1 MACGPLFMSLVVVVS
16 GQRLLWDG
24 AQLVGSHL
32 QGQDKW
38 HPLHFG
44 VSPEWLWDS
53 APASSPWWRGL
64 LQLCECSPGQSF
76 PFAWALLG
84 VTLKLVLR
92 FLWKWGG
99 PYTPDL
105 NEAHCWFS
113 TKWDV
118 LWPWTLL
125 FCWWVC
131 GSWEALLSWL
141 EHLWW
146 SFPPLLPSPGG
157 KAFTGK
163 VIMAFSGS
171 AAGSDGLVHMRT
183 NSKAVNE
190 HLCTAELTRSMVH
203 LRSMA
208 SSEACLEVGE
218 LFPTS
223 WTKEPK
229 ERSLK
234 WSLEKLLISLH
245 P

>member
-1 MACGPLFMSLVVVVS
+1 MAVGLGSGEQPLMVWFTTTPWVFSRTKLSLCLSLAGCYLKISLKISMKVRRAIYP
-16 GQRLLWDG
+16 RLEW
-24 AQLVGSHL
+24 
-32 QGQDKW
+32 
-38 HPLHFG
+38 
-44 VSPEWLWDS
+44 SP
-53 APASSPWWRGL
+53 
-64 LQLCECSPGQSF
+64 
-76 PFAWALLG
+76 
-84 VTLKLVLR
+84 VLVL
-92 FLWKWGG
+92 
-99 PYTPDL
+99 
-105 NEAHCWFS
+105 N
-113 TKWDV
+113 KWDE

-131 GSWEALLSWL
+131 GSWEALFSRL

-157 KAFTGK
+157 EVFTGK

-190 HLCTAELTRSMVH
+190 YLCTAELTRSMVH

-218 LFPTS
+218 LFPPS

-234 WSLEKLLISLH
+234 WSLEKLLNLSPSFEKTLN
-245 P
+245 

>member
-1 MACGPLFMSLVVVVS
+1 MSLVVVVS

-32 QGQDKW
+32 QGPDKW

-53 APASSPWWRGL
+53 APASSPWWCGL
-64 LQLCECSPGQSF
+64 LQLRECSPGQSF

-105 NEAHCWFS
+105 DEAQCWFL
-113 TKWDV
+113 TKLDV

-125 FCWWVC
+125 LV
-131 GSWEALLSWL
+131 SLWEL
-141 EHLWW
+141 
-146 SFPPLLPSPGG
+146 GG
-157 KAFTGK
+157 P
-163 VIMAFSGS
+163 AFSAGTFVMIFPTLTSISWWQSVHWQGDYGFFWLSCRLRWPGS
-171 AAGSDGLVHMRT
+171 HEDKLQGCEWAPLYSWA
-183 NSKAVNE
+183 NQ
-190 HLCTAELTRSMVH
+190 SMVH

-218 LFPTS
+218 LFPPS

-234 WSLEKLLISLH
+234 RSLEKLLNLSPSLEKTLN
-245 P
+245 